1 MNKNNEVIQRHKRR
15 WFEGNNESD
24 SSLNQVIEN
33 FNSLIDNMEAPT
45 VHTVE
50 YTLPLDYNIDNKLK
64 ENILISDFNQM
75 ESIMDKKAVH
85 VKLDSKISSG
95 SLIFWDNTSWL
106 VTSEEHKSVLSNKT
120 YEMLKCSINI
130 NILLEG
136 KVYTYPVY
144 ISNLTLYS
152 DGKKELVNLDVS
164 SAKYSMYIVEN
175 DITKTID
182 IGTRF
187 IIRDRAFETSLIDD
201 FTINNVRILTITE
214 TVVNSMDDLENSI
227 AHNDNSNPKEEEPT
241 SSEIIGDNI
250 ILIGDTVEYT
260 CLYASA
266 WELEYNSCL
275 KIVSQSPGKCTI
287 KCSSDSNLIGNAPKL
302 LALDYGGNVI
312 ATKELIVRGIF

>member
-24 SSLNQVIEN
+24 SSLNQAIEN

-95 SLIFWDNTSWL
+95 SLIFWDNTSWV
-106 VTSEEHKSVLSNKT
+106 VTNEEHKSVLSNKT
-120 YEMLKCSINI
+120 YTMQKCAVDI
-130 NILLEG
+130 NILYDG
-136 KVYTYPVY
+136 TQYTYPSY

-164 SAKYSMYIVEN
+164 SAKYSVYLIEN
-175 DITKTID
+175 EVTKTVD
-182 IGTRF
+182 INTRF
-187 IIRDRAFETSLIDD
+187 VIKGRVYEVSLIDD
-201 FTINNVRILTITE
+201 FTIDNVRILTVCE
-214 TVVNSMDDLENSI
+214 TVANSMDDLENDI
-227 AHNDNSNPKEEEPT
+227 AYNDNSNIPST
-241 SSEIIGDNI
+241 EIPSDEIKGNDI
-250 ILIGDTVEYT
+250 ILIGDTVEYS
-260 CLYASA
+260 CIYASA
-266 WELEYNSCL
+266 WELENNVYLN
-275 KIVSQSPGKCTI
+275 IISQESGKCII
-287 KCSSDSNLIGNAPKL
+287 KCK
-302 LALDYGGNVI
+302 
-312 ATKELIVRGIF
+312 

>member
-1 MNKNNEVIQRHKRR
+1 MTNPYSRHKRR
-15 WFEGNNESD
+15 WLIKGGSESEEYLNEA
-24 SSLNQVIEN
+24 IEN
-33 FNSLIDNMEAPT
+33 FNSLVDNMETPT

-50 YTLPLDYNIDNKLK
+50 YTLPLEYDINNKFK
-64 ENILISDFNQM
+64 ENILVYDFNQM
-75 ESIMDKKAVH
+75 ESIKDEKGIH

-95 SLIFWDNTSWL
+95 SLIFWDNASWL
-106 VTSEEHKSVLSNKT
+106 VTNEEHKSVLSNKT
-120 YEMLKCSINI
+120 YSMQKCVVDI

-136 KVYTYPVY
+136 VKYTYPVY

-164 SAKYSMYIVEN
+164 SAKYSVYIVEN

-182 IGTRF
+182 VNTRF
-187 IIRDRAFETSLIDD
+187 IIRNRAYEVSLIDD
-201 FTINNVRILTITE
+201 FTIDNVRILTVCE
-214 TVVNSMDDLENSI
+214 TIINSMDDIENNV
-227 AHNDNSNPKEEEPT
+227 AYNDNSEVPKEKPT

-275 KIVSQSPGKCTI
+275 TLISQSPGKCI
-287 KCSSDSNLIGNAPKL
+287 VKCNSDSNLIGKKTKL
-302 LALDYGGNVI
+302 QAFDYGGNVI
-312 ATKELIVRGIF
+312 AEKELIVRGIF

>member
-15 WFEGNNESD
+15 WFEGNNDSD
-24 SSLNQVIEN
+24 SSLNQAIEN

-95 SLIFWDNTSWL
+95 SLIFWDNTSWV
-106 VTSEEHKSVLSNKT
+106 VTNEEHKSVLSNKT
-120 YEMLKCSINI
+120 YTMQKCAVDI
-130 NILLEG
+130 NILYSG
-136 KVYTYPVY
+136 TQYTYPSY

-164 SAKYSMYIVEN
+164 SAKYSIYIIEN
-175 DITKTID
+175 EVTKTID
-182 IGTRF
+182 INTRF
-187 IIRDRAFETSLIDD
+187 VIKGRVYEVSLIDD
-201 FTINNVRILTITE
+201 FTIDNVRILTVCE
-214 TVVNSMDDLENSI
+214 TVANSLDDLENDI
-227 AHNDNSNPKEEEPT
+227 AYNKNSDILETENP
-241 SSEIIGDNI
+241 IGKIKGADI

-260 CLYASA
+260 YVSASA
-266 WELEYNSCL
+266 WKLAYNDCL
-275 KIVSQSPGKCTI
+275 ILVSQSPGKCLV
-287 KCSSDSNLIGNAPKL
+287 KCNSDSNLIGKKAKL
-302 LALDYGGNVI
+302 QALDYSGNII
-312 ATKELIVRGIF
+312 AEKEITIGSVF

>member
-1 MNKNNEVIQRHKRR
+1 MSDLYKKHKRR
-15 WFEGNNESD
+15 WLIKGGSESEEYLNET
-24 SSLNQVIEN
+24 IEN

-45 VHTVE
+45 VHKVD
-50 YTLPLDYNIDNKLK
+50 YTLPLDYDINNKFK
-64 ENILISDFNQM
+64 ENILIYDFNQL
-75 ESIMDKKAVH
+75 ESIMDKKGIH
-85 VKLDSKISSG
+85 VKLDSKVSSG
-95 SLIFWDNTSWL
+95 SLIFWDNASWL

-136 KVYTYPVY
+136 KVYSYPIY

-164 SAKYSMYIVEN
+164 SAKYSIYIVEN

-182 IGTRF
+182 VGTKF
-187 IIRDRAFETSLIDD
+187 IIRNRAFETSLIDD
-201 FTINNVRILTITE
+201 FTIDNVRILTITE

>member
-15 WFEGNNESD
+15 WFEGNNDSD
-24 SSLNQVIEN
+24 SSLNQAIEN

-95 SLIFWDNTSWL
+95 SLIFWDNTSWV
-106 VTSEEHKSVLSNKT
+106 VTNEEHKSVLSNKT
-120 YEMLKCSINI
+120 YTMQKCAVDI
-130 NILLEG
+130 NILYSG
-136 KVYTYPVY
+136 TQYTYPSY

-164 SAKYSMYIVEN
+164 SAKFSIYLIEN
-175 DITKTID
+175 EVTKTVD
-182 IGTRF
+182 INTRF
-187 IIRDRAFETSLIDD
+187 VIKGRVYEVSLIDD
-201 FTINNVRILTITE
+201 FTIDNVRILTVCE
-214 TVVNSMDDLENSI
+214 TVANSLDDLENDI
-227 AHNDNSNPKEEEPT
+227 AYNKNSDILETENP
-241 SSEIIGDNI
+241 IGKIKGADI

-260 CLYASA
+260 YVSASA
-266 WELEYNSCL
+266 WKLAYNDCL
-275 KIVSQSPGKCTI
+275 ILVSQSPGKCLV
-287 KCSSDSNLIGNAPKL
+287 KCNSDSNLIGKKAKL
-302 LALDYGGNVI
+302 QALDYSGNII
-312 ATKELIVRGIF
+312 AEKEITIGSVF